1 MTKPSFDVSA
11 VRVATVI
18 LMKMCVC
25 LECVLLFVVCSLHS
39 GVVFAWK
46 LLCLLRALCC
56 MVVGFLNVV
65 LPFVCA
71 LRGVFCLPLALFV
84 L

>member
-1 MTKPSFDVSA
+1 
-11 VRVATVI
+11 
-18 LMKMCVC
+18 MCALFAACFVCGVVC

-56 MVVGFLNVV
+56 MIVGFLNVV
-65 LPFVCA
+65 LSFVCVA
-71 LRGVFCLPLALFV
+71 RRVLFAVCFICV